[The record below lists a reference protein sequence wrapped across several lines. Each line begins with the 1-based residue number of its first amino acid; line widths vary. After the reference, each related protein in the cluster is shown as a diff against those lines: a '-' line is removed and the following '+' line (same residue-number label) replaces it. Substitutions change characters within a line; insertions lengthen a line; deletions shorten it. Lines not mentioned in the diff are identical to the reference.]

1 MLHYD
6 TMFFLQLQYPHI
18 PRWDLGAAPFLKQV
32 EQPQRW
38 DNTYGKKYFEP
49 YFGQSKISFL

>member
-1 MLHYD
+1 MILC
-6 TMFFLQLQYPHI
+6 FFLQLQYPHI

-38 DNTYGKKYFEP
+38 DNTYGKKIFRAL
-49 YFGQSKISFL
+49 FWSVKN